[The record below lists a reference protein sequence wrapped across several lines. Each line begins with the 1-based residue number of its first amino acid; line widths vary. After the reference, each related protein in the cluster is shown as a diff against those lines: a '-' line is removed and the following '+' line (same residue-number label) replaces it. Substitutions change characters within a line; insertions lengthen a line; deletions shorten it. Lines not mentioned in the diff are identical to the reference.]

1 MTQTAHYPAAFESY
15 TDAIQIFHERDRR
28 NQVMRN
34 RRAVIV
40 GALLVLLGAA
50 SLTTSKSADET
61 WASGTSYGPSISMG
75 PTRAAE

>member
-1 MTQTAHYPAAFESY
+1 MIQTAHYSAAFENY

-28 NQVMRN
+28 NQVMRS

-40 GALLVLLGAA
+40 GALLVLLGSA
-50 SLTTSKSADET
+50 SLTTSNSANET
-61 WASGTSYGPSISMG
+61 WASGASHGPSTSSG